1 MKAYSVFA
9 HIYDKMMDNIPYEE
23 WKDYL
28 LMLMYRYGVSPS
40 ASVAEIGCGTGT
52 MTGLLAEEGFDVMGL
67 DLSSDML
74 EEARAKY
81 PDISFVEADMRDF
94 KLPEKKDIL
103 ISVCDSINYVLTTE
117 DLAKTLSS
125 VRENLS
131 EGGIFIFDLK
141 TRFFFE
147 NALDGRTYKDR
158 GRGFKCTWEN
168 HFDYSTNIHSY
179 LLDILVKEGGKWVPT
194 QEVHKQRAYTASEI
208 IEAAKL
214 AGFER
219 GAAYDAFTFEK
230 PRKRSDRIYIVLRK

>member
-94 KLPEKKDIL
+94 KLPEKKDII

-117 DLAKTLSS
+117 DLAKTFSS
-125 VRENLS
+125 VRENLT
-131 EGGIFIFDLK
+131 EERIKIEEEDLS
-141 TRFFFE
+141 
-147 NALDGRTYKDR
+147 AHGRITMIIR
-158 GRGFKCTWEN
+158 RI
-168 HFDYSTNIHSY
+168 SI
-179 LLDILVKEGGKWVPT
+179 PT
-194 QEVHKQRAYTASEI
+194 C
-208 IEAAKL
+208 L
-214 AGFER
+214 
-219 GAAYDAFTFEK
+219 
-230 PRKRSDRIYIVLRK
+230 IY

>member
-28 LMLMYRYGVSPS
+28 LRMMYRYRVSPS
-40 ASVAEIGCGTGT
+40 ASIAELGCGTGT

-94 KLPEKKDIL
+94 KLPEKKDII
-103 ISVCDSINYVLTTE
+103 ISLCDSINYVLTTE
-117 DLAKTLSS
+117 DLAKTFSS